1 MLGKLAYRNTKRNI
15 KDYLI
20 YLITVTAS
28 FSLIFAFNL
37 VASSDEIVKLCSSMD
52 AFKNS
57 LFAVNILIIF
67 VICFLINYTTKFMF
81 EKRSK
86 ELGTYMLLGIKKKE
100 IAHLVI
106 IENILLGILAFV
118 LAIPIGFLFSQ
129 FVSLV
134 IVNLLGIPKT
144 LFISL
149 NFVSIGLLITI
160 NEQISNFAQTYPTNL
175 KASSN
180 EALLFMRRYRFA
192 NCSCFSCCFKD
203 AYPSSNVQ

>member
-37 VASSDEIVKLCSSMD
+37 VANSDEIVKLCSSMD

-86 ELGTYMLLGIKKKE
+86 ELGTYMLLGIKKTS
-100 IAHLVI
+100 IARLLVT
-106 IENILLGILAFV
+106 ENILVGIFAFI
-118 LAIPIGFLFSQ
+118 LAIPIGFVFSQ
-129 FVSLV
+129 FISVIIVKLLKNTENNLHLCKLCVYRNAGCLLSADLPFSSSKSVKTNKENDCTRFSL
-134 IVNLLGIPKT
+134 L
-144 LFISL
+144 
-149 NFVSIGLLITI
+149 
-160 NEQISNFAQTYPTNL
+160 
-175 KASSN
+175 
-180 EALLFMRRYRFA
+180 
-192 NCSCFSCCFKD
+192 
-203 AYPSSNVQ
+203 

>member
-149 NFVSIGLLITI
+149 NFVSIVKK
-160 NEQISNFAQTYPTNL
+160 EMSF
-175 KASSN
+175 
-180 EALLFMRRYRFA
+180 LF
-192 NCSCFSCCFKD
+192 
-203 AYPSSNVQ
+203 

>member
-67 VICFLINYTTKFMF
+67 VICFLINYTTKFATVYKGNIIKNLIMDCQSYTKYRPN
-81 EKRSK
+81 ETT
-86 ELGTYMLLGIKKKE
+86 GGI
-100 IAHLVI
+100 
-106 IENILLGILAFV
+106 
-118 LAIPIGFLFSQ
+118 
-129 FVSLV
+129 FVSWRRKEEL
-134 IVNLLGIPKT
+134 
-144 LFISL
+144 
-149 NFVSIGLLITI
+149 
-160 NEQISNFAQTYPTNL
+160 PTG
-175 KASSN
+175 A
-180 EALLFMRRYRFA
+180 
-192 NCSCFSCCFKD
+192 
-203 AYPSSNVQ
+203 

>member
-86 ELGTYMLLGIKKKE
+86 ELGTYTLLMYYFLEMTESE
-100 IAHLVI
+100 IANLQKITQSGVFRNRHHAL
-106 IENILLGILAFV
+106 ETMKKILKEK
-118 LAIPIGFLFSQ
+118 Q
-129 FVSLV
+129 
-134 IVNLLGIPKT
+134 
-144 LFISL
+144 
-149 NFVSIGLLITI
+149 
-160 NEQISNFAQTYPTNL
+160 
-175 KASSN
+175 
-180 EALLFMRRYRFA
+180 
-192 NCSCFSCCFKD
+192 
-203 AYPSSNVQ
+203 

>member
-81 EKRSK
+81 EKRNCPLSYNWK
-86 ELGTYMLLGIKKKE
+86 YTVG
-100 IAHLVI
+100 
-106 IENILLGILAFV
+106 N
-118 LAIPIGFLFSQ
+118 FSICI
-129 FVSLV
+129 SYSYW
-134 IVNLLGIPKT
+134 
-144 LFISL
+144 LFIQPVCVVSNCKLTGYSKNSL
-149 NFVSIGLLITI
+149 YFFEFCFYWTI
-160 NEQISNFAQTYPTNL
+160 DNL
-175 KASSN
+175 FFN
-180 EALLFMRRYRFA
+180 YL
-192 NCSCFSCCFKD
+192 CFGFT
-203 AYPSSNVQ
+203 

>member
-67 VICFLINYTTKFMF
+67 VICFLINYTTMIIPGLF
-81 EKRSK
+81 EPPVRT
-86 ELGTYMLLGIKKKE
+86 LRATIP
-100 IAHLVI
+100 
-106 IENILLGILAFV
+106 ENESHIF
-118 LAIPIGFLFSQ
+118 
-129 FVSLV
+129 
-134 IVNLLGIPKT
+134 
-144 LFISL
+144 
-149 NFVSIGLLITI
+149 
-160 NEQISNFAQTYPTNL
+160 
-175 KASSN
+175 
-180 EALLFMRRYRFA
+180 R
-192 NCSCFSCCFKD
+192 
-203 AYPSSNVQ
+203 

>member
-20 YLITVTAS
+20 YLITVTTS

-100 IAHLVI
+100 IAHLVA
-106 IENILLGILAFV
+106 NSGSSDHAF
-118 LAIPIGFLFSQ
+118 
-129 FVSLV
+129 
-134 IVNLLGIPKT
+134 
-144 LFISL
+144 
-149 NFVSIGLLITI
+149 
-160 NEQISNFAQTYPTNL
+160 
-175 KASSN
+175 
-180 EALLFMRRYRFA
+180 R
-192 NCSCFSCCFKD
+192 
-203 AYPSSNVQ
+203 